1 MHRCEL
7 ILHRIVTGAELT
19 VKPVLSQPGV
29 LLSAAGK
36 AGVLISV
43 PEHGG
48 TAIGPPSPPFSVCV
62 LFSRPLHMRRGGT
75 VIGPLLSHLFC
86 IFLHYFVDARL

>member
-36 AGVLISV
+36 AG
-43 PEHGG
+43 
-48 TAIGPPSPPFSVCV
+48 
-62 LFSRPLHMRRGGT
+62 
-75 VIGPLLSHLFC
+75 
-86 IFLHYFVDARL
+86 Y